1 MPKRFALLLVLGFV
15 IGAWVSGQEIDD
27 ALELLQDKALSVHIT
42 ARITQD
48 GEQTVW
54 DMNLSRVTISGRAV
68 TVRLDGSNVVVVAR
82 FTPYK
87 EADDSI
93 LLVAQGETWVTASGD
108 DNTRYRTS
116 FKSLPVEL
124 GESVVFF
131 PLGTN
136 EVNMDVDSPEYGSFN
151 IELEVRIVPYPGR
164 SNDGTADAD
173 PSEGGAV
180 GNGAAEDGSRS
191 NGNDEE

>member
-1 MPKRFALLLVLGFV
+1 MVLGV
-15 IGAWVSGQEIDD
+15 LIGAGAHGKEIDE
-27 ALELLQDKALSVHIT
+27 ALELLQDKALSVYIT

-48 GEQTVW
+48 GEETVW

-87 EADDSI
+87 ERDNSI
-93 LLVAQGETWVTASGD
+93 LLVAQGETWVTASGE

-136 EVNMDVDSPEYGSFN
+136 EVNMDFDSPEYGSFN
-151 IELEVRIVPYPGR
+151 IELEVRIVPYPGE
-164 SNDGTADAD
+164 SAENDDQ
-173 PSEGGAV
+173 E
-180 GNGAAEDGSRS
+180 
-191 NGNDEE
+191 